1 MKDALVVSLLSLLP
15 RNRLARLM
23 GVLARTGFSTWFTR
37 LFVAFY
43 KVNLDEAVT
52 PESGFKSL
60 EQLFTRALKP
70 GLRPIDPDPTV
81 MVSPVDGRVAAVGT
95 TVDGKIAIAPG
106 RMLDIA
112 ALLGRPLTEAQTVT
126 VLYLSPQDYHRV
138 HTPLQCNA
146 THWSYRAGTLWPV
159 FPGAVQRVNNLFSKN
174 ERMIFSLPN
183 ENGPL
188 DLVMVGA
195 FGVGRI
201 SSDLTPVIS
210 NTGTK
215 SAEGL
220 LAPPTPL
227 AAGAELGKF
236 HLGSTVVLISPK
248 GRWNMTINVGD
259 IVRLGYQIAKPYS
272 AASPP
277 T

>member
-1 MKDALVVSLLSLLP
+1 MKDAIVVSLLSILP

-23 GVLARTGFSTWFTR
+23 GVLARTGLSVWFTR

-43 KVNLDEAVT
+43 KVNLSEAVV
-52 PESGFKSL
+52 PKNGFRSL
-60 EQLFTRALKP
+60 EHLFTRALKP
-70 GLRPIDPDPTV
+70 GLRPIDPDPTA
-81 MVSPVDGRVAAVGT
+81 MVSPVDGKVAAVGT
-95 TVDGKIAIAPG
+95 TVDGKISLGSG
-106 RMLDIA
+106 RDLDIA
-112 ALLGRPLTEAQTVT
+112 ALLGRQLQEEQTVA
-126 VLYLSPQDYHRV
+126 VIYLSPQDYHRV
-138 HTPLQCNA
+138 HTPLACNA

-159 FPGAVQRVNNLFSKN
+159 FPGAVKRVNNLFSKN
-174 ERMIFSLPN
+174 ERMVFSLPN
-183 ENGPL
+183 NNGPL

-201 SSDLTPVIS
+201 STALTSIIT

-215 SAEGL
+215 SAEGSIT
-220 LAPPTPL
+220 PPTPL
-227 AAGAELGKF
+227 TAGAELGKF

-272 AASPP
+272 TGSPA